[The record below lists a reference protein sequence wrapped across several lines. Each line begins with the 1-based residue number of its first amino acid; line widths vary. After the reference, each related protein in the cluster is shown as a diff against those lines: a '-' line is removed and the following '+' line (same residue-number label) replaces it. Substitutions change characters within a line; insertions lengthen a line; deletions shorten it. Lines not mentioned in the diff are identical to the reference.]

1 MEGNSVIEWIKQKK
15 LETVLLLVGVILVG
29 AGVFSFK
36 SGITEPQVKILGS
49 EEAKE
54 DNRQRLVV
62 DVGGAVAAPG
72 VYELWEGARVEEA
85 IASAGG
91 WSGDVDT
98 DWVDRYLNRS
108 RKLMDGEK
116 IYIPRITSTQIPNPN
131 SQANSNIQIQNSKI
145 NINTAGTGELDTLP
159 GIGPVTA
166 GKIIA
171 GRPYSTTEELVTK
184 KVVTNKVWEQIKDLV
199 SVW

>member
-1 MEGNSVIEWIKQKK
+1 MEANSVIEWIKRKK
-15 LETVLLLVGVILVG
+15 LEAVLLLVGVILIG
-29 AGVFSFK
+29 AGVFSYK
-36 SGITEPQVKILGS
+36 SGVTEPQVKILG
-49 EEAKE
+49 E
-54 DNRQRLVV
+54 DESQLSAAVVV
-62 DVGGAVAAPG
+62 DVSGAVTVPG

-91 WSGDVDT
+91 WAADVDT
-98 DWVDRYLNRS
+98 EWVDRYLNRS
-108 RKLMDGEK
+108 KKLVDGEK
-116 IYIPRITSTQIPNPN
+116 IYIPKVKFPSFAPSALLRASEGKQ
-131 SQANSNIQIQNSKI
+131 SKI
-145 NINTAGTGELDTLP
+145 NINTAGSGELDTLP

-166 GKIIA
+166 GKIIT

>member
-1 MEGNSVIEWIKQKK
+1 MEANSVIEWIKQKK
-15 LETVLLLVGVILVG
+15 LETALFLVGVILVG
-29 AGVFSFK
+29 AGVFSYK
-36 SGITEPQVKILGS
+36 SGGKEPQVKILG
-49 EEAKE
+49 EES
-54 DNRQRLVV
+54 QQLQLIVI
-62 DVGGAVAAPG
+62 DVSGAVAVPG

-91 WSGDVDT
+91 WAADVDT
-98 DWVDRYLNRS
+98 EWVDRYLNRS
-108 RKLMDGEK
+108 RKLADGEK
-116 IYIPRITSTQIPNPN
+116 IYIPKVKFPSFAEATEGKQ
-131 SQANSNIQIQNSKI
+131 SKI
-145 NINTAGTGELDTLP
+145 NINTAGAGELDTLP

-166 GKIIA
+166 GKIIT